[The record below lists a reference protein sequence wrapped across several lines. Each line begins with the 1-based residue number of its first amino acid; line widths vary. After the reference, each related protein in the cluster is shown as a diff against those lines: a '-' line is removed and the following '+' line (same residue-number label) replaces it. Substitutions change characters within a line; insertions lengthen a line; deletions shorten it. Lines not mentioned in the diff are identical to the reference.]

1 MNRVWFERA
10 ILPDLFEHVT
20 NNCQILG
27 PGDATPDDFHSAI
40 GEAEGIVAG
49 ANLYDAA
56 VMDLAPG
63 LKVIARTGIGFD
75 RVDLDAATERGI
87 AVVNTPAGPTV
98 STAEQALTLL
108 LMVAKNV
115 RQSAR
120 RLREGGEHFYG
131 DHDAIE
137 MRGKTLG
144 LVGYGRIARELA
156 RFARGIGM
164 EIRAFDP
171 FVNDSEGAERVATL
185 DEVLAAADFVSLHVP
200 LTDGTRNMFG
210 TAEFGLMKPGAIFVN
225 TARGGL
231 VDHDALLAAIDSGHL
246 FGAGL
251 DVTEPEP
258 LPPDHS
264 LLNRE
269 QVVVT
274 PHVASGT
281 RAGKRRLF
289 EMAFAQVLQV
299 LGGERPDHLVNEE
312 VWQ

>member
-1 MNRVWFERA
+1 M
-10 ILPDLFEHVT
+10 
-20 NNCQILG
+20 
-27 PGDATPDDFHSAI
+27 
-40 GEAEGIVAG
+40 
-49 ANLYDAA
+49 
-56 VMDLAPG
+56 
-63 LKVIARTGIGFD
+63 
-75 RVDLDAATERGI
+75 
-87 AVVNTPAGPTV
+87 
-98 STAEQALTLL
+98 
-108 LMVAKNV
+108 
-115 RQSAR
+115 
-120 RLREGGEHFYG
+120 
-131 DHDAIE
+131 
-137 MRGKTLG
+137 
-144 LVGYGRIARELA
+144 
-156 RFARGIGM
+156 
-164 EIRAFDP
+164 
-171 FVNDSEGAERVATL
+171 
-185 DEVLAAADFVSLHVP
+185 
-200 LTDGTRNMFG
+200 
-210 TAEFGLMKPGAIFVN
+210 N

-251 DVTEPEP
+251 DVPEPEP